1 MAGRDTVGRQDSTA
15 HPGTMSRSGATAW
28 QDDVA
33 SVTDDGRVHRH
44 CQGAMAYL
52 KNLADELHARG
63 LMARVIR
70 ARSGVAFV
78 RVVNPVATAMREN
91 VTCAP
96 SPAACTIGTTG
107 GRGGNACTASMT
119 RPGRPRRSLMSWT
132 PWWRRPG
139 SPGSAPRAVLLGAR
153 SSSRCRCVRADGAGR
168 PARADGA
175 GRPARADGAGGL
187 RGPMARAGLRGPMA
201 RAGLRGPM
209 ARAGLR
215 GPMAR
220 AGVRGHAA
228 IGQYEGSARRRD
240 HRSAASKTEHY
251 RVRPQPT
258 GPSLPRYGRN
268 RGDPARAGSA
278 RRQWHG

>member
-96 SPAACTIGTTG
+96 SPAG
-107 GRGGNACTASMT
+107 
-119 RPGRPRRSLMSWT
+119 LHDWYYWWSW
-132 PWWRRPG
+132 G
-139 SPGSAPRAVLLGAR
+139 E
-153 SSSRCRCVRADGAGR
+153 CMHCVDDPAG
-168 PARADGA
+168 
-175 GRPARADGAGGL
+175 
-187 RGPMARAGLRGPMA
+187 
-201 RAGLRGPM
+201 
-209 ARAGLR
+209 
-215 GPMAR
+215 
-220 AGVRGHAA
+220 
-228 IGQYEGSARRRD
+228 
-240 HRSAASKTEHY
+240 AASKVAHVLDTM
-251 RVRPQPT
+251 V
-258 GPSLPRYGRN
+258 
-268 RGDPARAGSA
+268 ASA
-278 RRQWHG
+278 R